1 MSAQL
6 HYTQNGRGG
15 TITYREESICIHFD
29 WEFGGGNCVAI
40 VFVPTEAQWEKTTGL
55 SLAKRLPILEF
66 VAQQVVRDQAPTC
79 RYEISDPW
87 IEILHR

>member
-6 HYTQNGRGG
+6 QYSQNGRGG
-15 TITYREESICIHFD
+15 TITYQKENIRLNFD
-29 WEFGGGNCVAI
+29 WEFGGNNCVVI
-40 VFVPTEAQWEKTTGL
+40 IFVPTEAQWEQTTGL
-55 SLAKRLPILEF
+55 PQSERLPVLEF

-79 RYEISDPW
+79 RYEISNPW